1 MNLAVQHLQQS
12 GLPKESELWPI
23 QNPDFI
29 QNPFPWYESLRNLA
43 PLYVMEDGSYLISN
57 YEDTVKYLKHPLMSA
72 VEPER
77 IASKNP
83 WDALFN
89 TMLYSNPPLHTERRR
104 HVNKWFTPK
113 LVRDWV
119 QTTAKIT
126 VAKLDALANGAVIDA
141 YEEIAVESTHITI
154 CHLLE
159 LPEDEIYE
167 VTRHWFHATL
177 ALRDYPEPWQ
187 IEAAEKGFR
196 YLRDRVDALLSEKL
210 KNPGQGLADELLGK
224 YKAGE
229 MSYDEVAETVLIL
242 YASGGHNPGF
252 MIAAGLETFA
262 RQPELFKEYKNN
274 PAIRKNF
281 VNELIRMNPPELIM
295 SRYPIEEI
303 EIQGVKIPPESR
315 VKFLLGGAN
324 FDPDFFENPYVF
336 DVNRPPEN
344 SMNLSFG
351 IGAHSCAGQVLSRA
365 ECETVF
371 TIIAERYNAVEL
383 AEEPVTDHTERVRSY
398 TNLKVRFIA

>member
-1 MNLAVQHLQQS
+1 MNNLIQKVQQGHLPQ
-12 GLPKESELWPI
+12 ESELWPI
-23 QNPDFI
+23 NNPDFI
-29 QNPFPWYESLRNLA
+29 QNPYPWYEKLRTLA
-43 PLYVMEDGSYLISN
+43 PIYIMDDGSYLISN
-57 YEDTVKYLKHPLMSA
+57 YEDTIKYLKHPIMSA
-72 VEPER
+72 VEPEH

-89 TMLYSNPPLHTERRR
+89 TMLYSDPPLHTDRRR
-104 HVNKWFTPK
+104 HINKWFTPK

-126 VAKLDALANGAVIDA
+126 NSKLDALGDDEVIDA
-141 YEEIAVESTHITI
+141 YEEIAVESTHITL

-167 VTRHWFHATL
+167 VTRHWFNATL
-177 ALRDYPEPWQ
+177 ALRDHPEPWQ
-187 IEAAEKGFR
+187 LEVAEEGFK
-196 YLRDRVDALLSEKL
+196 YLRERVDKLLADKL
-210 KNPGQGLADELLGK
+210 VNPGNGLADELLGK
-224 YKAGE
+224 FKSGE

-262 RQPELFKEYKNN
+262 RHPELFQEYKNN

-295 SRYPIEEI
+295 SRYPTEEI
-303 EIQGVKIPPESR
+303 EIQGVRIPPESR

-324 FDPDFFENPYVF
+324 YDPNFFENPYVF

-371 TIIAERYNAVEL
+371 TIIAERFNGIEL
-383 AEEPVTDHTERVRSY
+383 AEEPVTSHTERVRSM
-398 TNLKVRFIA
+398 THLKVKFIK